1 MQNLFLSQL
10 NYTMEITFMKQV
22 LVIGSTVVDVII
34 QLPHLPTTS
43 EDVHV
48 RTQSMSLGGCAYNTS
63 DMIRHF
69 QVPYTLFSPVGT
81 GTYGHFVREELK
93 KRGIQSP
100 IPTPLQENGCCYCF
114 VEDSGERT
122 FASYHGAEYRF
133 YPEWFD
139 LLDPDSIGS
148 VYICGL
154 EIEEA
159 TGVHIVEYL
168 EQHPSYQIFFAPGP
182 RIQVISQNLLDRLF
196 ALSPVLHLNETEV
209 LDYTGETCVEQGA
222 QALYQKTG
230 NTVIV
235 TLGEKGA
242 YYDMGE
248 EQAFVPG
255 VKAKQIDTI
264 GAGDS
269 HIGAVIARLHQ
280 GASMKEAVA
289 DANRIAAAVVE
300 TRGALLSE
308 DAFQAALK
316 A

>member
-1 MQNLFLSQL
+1 
-10 NYTMEITFMKQV
+10 MKQV

-34 QLPHLPTTS
+34 QLPHLPVTS

-48 RTQSMSLGGCAYNTS
+48 RHQSMSLGGCAYNTS
-63 DMIRHF
+63 DTIRHF
-69 QVPYTLFSPVGT
+69 QVPCILFSPIGT
-81 GTYGHFVREELK
+81 GTYGHFVRERLK

-139 LLDPDSIGS
+139 LLDAGSIGS

-159 TGVHIVEYL
+159 TGVHIVQYL
-168 EQHPSYQIFFAPGP
+168 EQHPSYQVFFAPGP
-182 RIQVISQNLLDRLF
+182 RIRMIPQALLDRLF
-196 ALSPVLHLNETEV
+196 ALSPILHLNETEA
-209 LDYTGETCVEQGA
+209 LAYTGEPTVGQA
-222 QALYQKTG
+222 ARALYGKTH

-242 YYDMGE
+242 YYHTGSE
-248 EQAFVPG
+248 AACVPG
-255 VKAKQIDTI
+255 VKAAQVDTI

-269 HIGAVIARLHQ
+269 HIGAVIARLQQ
-280 GASMKEAVA
+280 GASIRDAIA
-289 DANRIAAAVVE
+289 DANRVSAAVVE
-300 TRGALLSE
+300 TSGALLSRK
-308 DAFQAALK
+308 AFRKLGFACS
-316 A
+316 

>member
-1 MQNLFLSQL
+1 
-10 NYTMEITFMKQV
+10 MKQV

-34 QLPHLPTTS
+34 QIPHLPVTG

-48 RTQSMSLGGCAYNTS
+48 SHQSMSLGGCAYNTS
-63 DMIRHF
+63 DTIRHF
-69 QVPYTLFSPVGT
+69 QVPYILFSPVGT

-114 VEDSGERT
+114 VEDTGERT

-139 LLDPDSIGS
+139 LLDANSIGS

-154 EIEEA
+154 EIEES
-159 TGVHIVEYL
+159 TGVNIVEYL

-182 RIQVISQNLLDRLF
+182 RIQVISQELLNRLF
-196 ALSPVLHLNETEV
+196 ALSPILHLNETEV
-209 LDYTGETCVEQGA
+209 LEYTGKSTVEQA
-222 QALYQKTG
+222 ARALYGKTH

-242 YYDMGE
+242 YYDTGTE
-248 EQAFVPG
+248 TAYVPG
-255 VKAKQIDTI
+255 VKATQTDTI

-280 GASMKEAVA
+280 GTDIRKAIA
-289 DANRIAAAVVE
+289 DANRVAAAVVE
-300 TRGALLSE
+300 TSGALLSAE
-308 DAFQAALK
+308 AFQKLGFTCS
-316 A
+316 